1 MHLTMRKTIS
11 ILLFISLSTLLQ
23 AQTGGQSSFQFLSI
37 PTSAKQE
44 ALGNSVISRFLPD
57 IAFVYKNPALSLP
70 SLHRKAD
77 FTFYNYF
84 LDAYAINL
92 LYVHDLPAVASFSF
106 GFQVLDH
113 KQFEKRS
120 ATGERIA
127 VFYSSE
133 YSLHLGFSRSLIAD
147 KLRMGLS
154 LKPALSYQDQLWSFA
169 LLSDIGLLYYD
180 APKKLSASILLSN
193 VGMQLKTYSDEN
205 REAMP
210 FSLQI
215 GVSKQLAHAPFR
227 LSFLL
232 HDLNRFDI
240 LGSRVS
246 LATNNNAE
254 SAERS
259 PLVIALDQA
268 FAHTAYAIEFLLS
281 KNFNLQVG
289 FDYQKRRELRATVKQ
304 GLVGLSGGFSIQTRR
319 FGLNYAFSRFHL
331 AGSTHLFSINIPFVS
346 QKSKPPITNDD
357 AVRTLD

>member
-1 MHLTMRKTIS
+1 MRIRLQKTIS
-11 ILLFISLSTLLQ
+11 MLLFISLSACLQ

-44 ALGNSVISRFLPD
+44 ALGNSVISRFSPD
-57 IAFVYKNPALSLP
+57 IAFVYKNPALS
-70 SLHRKAD
+70 SAALHRKAD

-92 LYVHDLPAVASFSF
+92 LYVHNLPEVASLSF

-120 ATGERIA
+120 VTGERIA

-147 KLRMGLS
+147 KLRIGLS
-154 LKPALSYQDQLWSFA
+154 LKPALSYQDQLWAFA
-169 LLSDIGLLYYD
+169 LVSDIGLVYYD
-180 APKKLSASILLSN
+180 APKKISASVLISN
-193 VGMQLKTYSDEN
+193 VGMQLKTYTAEN
-205 REAMP
+205 REAMA

-215 GVSKQLAHAPFR
+215 GISKQLAHAPFR
-227 LSFLL
+227 LSLLL
-232 HDLNRFDI
+232 HDLNRFDV

-246 LATNNNAE
+246 LPTNNNHE
-254 SAERS
+254 STERS

-268 FAHTAYAIEFLLS
+268 FAHTAYGIEFLLS
-281 KNFNLQVG
+281 KSFNVQVG
-289 FDYQKRRELRATVKQ
+289 FDYQKRRELMATVKQ
-304 GLVGLSGGFSIQTRR
+304 GLVGFSGGFSIQTRR

-346 QKSKPPITNDD
+346 KKSKPPITNDD